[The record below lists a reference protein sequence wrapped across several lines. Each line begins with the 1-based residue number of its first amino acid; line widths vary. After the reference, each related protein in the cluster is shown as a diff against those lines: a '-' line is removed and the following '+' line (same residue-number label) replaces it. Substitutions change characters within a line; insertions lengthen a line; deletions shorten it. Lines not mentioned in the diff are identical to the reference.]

1 MRIAISGNSGFIGQH
16 LTEFLSAG
24 GDVVV
29 PLKHAMFRSRSDE
42 KLKQALTG
50 CDVVINLAGAT
61 INQRWTRKA
70 KRKIMNSRIYTTR
83 RLVSIINEM
92 EVKPKVFIR
101 KAVRL
106 WERVSC
112 LMSVSVGKMRRRN
125 CRETSGW

>member
-50 CDVVINLAGAT
+50 CDVVVNLAGAT

-92 EVKPKVFIR
+92 EVKPKVFISAS
-101 KAVRL
+101 AVGIYPDNGIYS
-106 WERVSC
+106 ESST
-112 LMSVSVGKMRRRN
+112 SV
-125 CRETSGW
+125 

>member
-50 CDVVINLAGAT
+50 CDVVVNLAGAT

-70 KRKIMNSRIYTTR
+70 KRKIMNS
-83 RLVSIINEM
+83 
-92 EVKPKVFIR
+92 VFI
-101 KAVRL
+101 L
-106 WERVSC
+106 P
-112 LMSVSVGKMRRRN
+112 G
-125 CRETSGW
+125 GWYLSSMKWR

>member
-50 CDVVINLAGAT
+50 CDVVINEQPYLYYQAAG
-61 INQRWTRKA
+61 
-70 KRKIMNSRIYTTR
+70 IYHQ
-83 RLVSIINEM
+83 
-92 EVKPKVFIR
+92 
-101 KAVRL
+101 
-106 WERVSC
+106 
-112 LMSVSVGKMRRRN
+112 
-125 CRETSGW
+125 